1 MLAYIQKVDQHYV
14 ARFERQ
20 LKHSAPEIW
29 AFLTENDKLALWFT
43 ELRVEDL
50 REGGLIKFDMQNGTF
65 VDMTITALHLHSSFE
80 FTWAED
86 LVRFEL
92 HPNSEGCLLVL
103 KETIHK
109 LTPHTPRDLA
119 GWHVCLDVIQHLLDR
134 KTMESRDDEWNKWYA
149 RYQEAILKLGSS

>member
-1 MLAYIQKVDQHYV
+1 MLANIQKEDQHYV

-20 LKHSAPEIW
+20 LKHSATEIW
-29 AFLTENDKLALWFT
+29 SYLTENEKLALWFS
-43 ELRVEDL
+43 ELQIEDL

-65 VDMTITALHLHSSFE
+65 VDMEITALLHQSIFE

-92 HPNSEGCLLVL
+92 YPNSEGCLLVL
-103 KETIHK
+103 NETLQT

-119 GWHVCLDVIQHLLDR
+119 GWHVCLEVFQHLLEG
-134 KTMESRDDEWNKWYA
+134 TTLESRKDEWNKWYEQY
-149 RYQEAILKLGSS
+149 REAISKLG

>member
-1 MLAYIQKVDQHYV
+1 MLANIQKEDQHYV

-20 LKHSAPEIW
+20 LKHSATEIW
-29 AFLTENDKLALWFT
+29 SYLTENEKLALWFS
-43 ELRVEDL
+43 ELKIEDL

-65 VDMTITALHLHSSFE
+65 VDMEITALLHQSIFE

-92 HPNSEGCLLVL
+92 YPNSEGCLLVL
-103 KETIHK
+103 NETLQT

-119 GWHVCLDVIQHLLDR
+119 GWHVCLEVIQHLLEG
-134 KTMESRDDEWNKWYA
+134 TTLESRKDEWNKWYEQY
-149 RYQEAILKLGSS
+149 REAISKLG

>member
-1 MLAYIQKVDQHYV
+1 MLANIQKEDQYYV

-20 LKHSAPEIW
+20 LKHSATEIW
-29 AFLTENDKLALWFT
+29 SYLTENEKLALWFS
-43 ELRVEDL
+43 ELKIEDL

-65 VDMTITALHLHSSFE
+65 VDMEITALQHQSIFE

-92 HPNSEGCLLVL
+92 YPNSEGCLLVL
-103 KETIHK
+103 NETLQT

-119 GWHVCLDVIQHLLDR
+119 GWHVCLEVIQHLLEGTTLKSR
-134 KTMESRDDEWNKWYA
+134 KDEWNKWYEQY
-149 RYQEAILKLGSS
+149 RGAISKLG

>member
-1 MLAYIQKVDQHYV
+1 MLANIKKVEEHYA

-20 LKHSAPEIW
+20 LPHSASEIW
-29 AFLTENDKLALWFT
+29 SFLTENEKLALWFT
-43 ELRVEDL
+43 ELQIEDL

-65 VDMTITALHLHSSFE
+65 EEMKITALQHESILE

-92 HPNSEGCLLVL
+92 FPNSEGCLLVL
-103 KETIHK
+103 NETIQT

-119 GWHVCLDVIQHLLDR
+119 GWHVCLDVIQHLLEGTTLEPR
-134 KTMESRDDEWNKWYA
+134 KDEWNK
-149 RYQEAILKLGSS
+149 RYEQYREVISKLG

>member
-1 MLAYIQKVDQHYV
+1 MLANIQKEDQYYV

-20 LKHSAPEIW
+20 LKHSATEIW
-29 AFLTENDKLALWFT
+29 SYLTENEKLALWFS
-43 ELRVEDL
+43 ELKIEDL

-65 VDMTITALHLHSSFE
+65 VDMEITVLQHQSIFE

-92 HPNSEGCLLVL
+92 YPNSEGCLLVL
-103 KETIHK
+103 NETLQT

-119 GWHVCLDVIQHLLDR
+119 GWHVCLEVIQHLLEGTTLKSR
-134 KTMESRDDEWNKWYA
+134 KDEWNKWYEQY
-149 RYQEAILKLGSS
+149 REAISKLG

>member
-1 MLAYIQKVDQHYV
+1 MLANIQKEDQYYV

-20 LKHSAPEIW
+20 LKHSATEIW
-29 AFLTENDKLALWFT
+29 SYLTENEKLALWFS
-43 ELRVEDL
+43 ELKIEDL

-65 VDMTITALHLHSSFE
+65 VDMEITVLQHQSIFE

-92 HPNSEGCLLVL
+92 YPKSEGCLLVL
-103 KETIHK
+103 NETLQT

-119 GWHVCLDVIQHLLDR
+119 GWHVCLEVIQHLLEGTTLKSR
-134 KTMESRDDEWNKWYA
+134 KDEWNKWYEQY
-149 RYQEAILKLGSS
+149 REAISKLG